1 MKPKP
6 MSLMFADPKEL
17 ARYFAIWELQTRQ
30 FADAIRQSTRSK
42 SNLRKAMAKLARAH
56 A

>member
-1 MKPKP
+1 MNKQSFPLIF
-6 MSLMFADPKEL
+6 SDPKEA

-30 FADAIRQSTRSK
+30 FAYAIRQSTRSK
-42 SNLRKAMAKLARAH
+42 SNLRKAKAKLARAN